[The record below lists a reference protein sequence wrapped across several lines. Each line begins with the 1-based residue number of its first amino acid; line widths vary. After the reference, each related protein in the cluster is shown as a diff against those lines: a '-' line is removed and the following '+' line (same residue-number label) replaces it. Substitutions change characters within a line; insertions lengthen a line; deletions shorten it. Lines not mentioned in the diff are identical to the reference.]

1 MSKRPSDAV
10 SDMLAIKA
18 ARTDRSA
25 QVSPVAAATKDTGSQ
40 TDSTVATQIH
50 ELRMALLKIKAA
62 FVPQKAHG
70 KRDGQSE
77 EAFDELEA
85 ERDSLLDQMDEGAE
99 ELVPEA
105 LRILDD
111 LELAC
116 CIPRR
121 RKSVVPGE
129 TWKDVFECLD
139 RDTLDTM
146 QLTSRVF
153 DDVVSSSL
161 TVVRVINAVTFE
173 NAEYNV

>member
-121 RKSVVPGE
+121 RKVRKIGRINDFLSVFTLYVGSAYLPLGRGHAPHQISKGKKSGE
-129 TWKDVFECLD
+129 GGGLRRKF
-139 RDTLDTM
+139 
-146 QLTSRVF
+146 
-153 DDVVSSSL
+153 
-161 TVVRVINAVTFE
+161 
-173 NAEYNV
+173 